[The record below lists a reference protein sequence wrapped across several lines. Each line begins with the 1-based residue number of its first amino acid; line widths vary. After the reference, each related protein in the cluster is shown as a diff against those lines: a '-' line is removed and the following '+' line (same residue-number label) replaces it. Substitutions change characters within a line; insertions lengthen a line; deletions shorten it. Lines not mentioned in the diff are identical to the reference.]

1 MLASSEPVAV
11 FAAVFAALYA
21 GHQVGDHWI
30 QTDHQAGH
38 KGKSGWVRRLACAR
52 HVATYG
58 LTQVVALAA
67 LIWALGLSVSLTG
80 FTVGMVV
87 NLGSHYVA
95 DRRTPLRWIAS
106 RFGLTSFLQLGVPRP
121 GRDDLPSLGTG
132 AYALDQSW
140 HVGFLFVSALLIAA
154 L

>member
-1 MLASSEPVAV
+1 MLTPEPVAV

-21 GHQVGDHWI
+21 GHQIGDHWI

-38 KGKSGWVRRLACAR
+38 KGRPGWIGRLACAR
-52 HVATYG
+52 HVTTYG
-58 LTQVVALAA
+58 LTRVVALAA
-67 LIWALGLSVSLTG
+67 LIWTLDLDVSPLGLA
-80 FTVGMVV
+80 VGMAV
-87 NLGSHYVA
+87 NLASHYVA